1 MGVRAARLAAFKF
14 QSQFLEV
21 PMKLKS
27 ISRILM
33 VVTPA
38 MIVCAVLGLGASAVA
53 QSRSRGSG
61 GARCSNRT
69 LSGDYGAQIEGT
81 ILGPNLPLR
90 TISMGHYD
98 GSGNMTSVDHV
109 VLNGMP
115 PQEEWRQ
122 GSGTYSVN
130 PDCTGTF
137 SVFTGPDNPPIV
149 VHFVLVKHGTE
160 IHGVVNGAAITFI
173 AFRVD

>member
-1 MGVRAARLAAFKF
+1 
-14 QSQFLEV
+14 
-21 PMKLKS
+21 
-27 ISRILM
+27 
-33 VVTPA
+33 
-38 MIVCAVLGLGASAVA
+38 
-53 QSRSRGSG
+53 
-61 GARCSNRT
+61 
-69 LSGDYGAQIEGT
+69 
-81 ILGPNLPLR
+81 
-90 TISMGHYD
+90 MGHYD
-98 GSGNMTSVDHV
+98 GSGNLTSVDHV

-173 AFRVD
+173 AYRVD